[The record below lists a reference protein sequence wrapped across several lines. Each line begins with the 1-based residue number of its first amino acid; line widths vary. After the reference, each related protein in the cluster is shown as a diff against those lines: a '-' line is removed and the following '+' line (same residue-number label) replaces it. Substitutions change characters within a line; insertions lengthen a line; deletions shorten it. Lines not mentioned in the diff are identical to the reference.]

1 MNIQQRYL
9 DLLRKSLINEL
20 YLENDARLMYMA
32 GAAVLGTRLDPDVLR
47 NIGARR
53 PEVVRRLAQDREQGR
68 PWWNV
73 PMKKADGTT
82 SIVSFRNYCEF
93 THSMIGTARM
103 RNIEACLDVIREEA
117 VPGDLAETGVW
128 RGGSTIFMRGYLAA
142 YEMPDRVVWAA
153 DSFEG
158 LPPPG
163 HAADQG
169 FDFSAKV
176 EPVLAVPLEEVREVF
191 ARYGLLDERV
201 RFLKGWFRDTL
212 PTAPI
217 GDLALLRLDGD
228 LYESTWDAL
237 TALYDKVVPGGFV
250 LVDDYGDF
258 PPCRQAVEEFR
269 LQRGIHEPIQKIDWT
284 GVYWR
289 KAKD

>member
-20 YLENDARLMYMA
+20 YLENDARLMYLS
-32 GAAVLGTRLDPDVLR
+32 GAVVLGTHMDADVLR
-47 NIGARR
+47 NIGARL
-53 PEVVRRLAQDREQGR
+53 PDVVATLAKNREEGR

-73 PMKKADGTT
+73 PTKKKDGT
-82 SIVSFRNYCEF
+82 SAIVSFRNYVEF
-93 THSMIGTARM
+93 SHSMIGTLRM
-103 RNIEACLDVIREEA
+103 RNIEECLDVIREEGI
-117 VPGDLAETGVW
+117 PGDLAETGVW
-128 RGGSTIFMRGYLAA
+128 RGGSAIFMRAYLAA
-142 YEMPDRVVWAA
+142 YEMPDRLVWAA

-158 LPPPG
+158 LPAPS

-169 FDFSAKV
+169 YDFSAKV
-176 EPVLAVPLEEVREVF
+176 VPVLAVSLEEVKEVF
-191 ARYGLLDERV
+191 AKYGLLDDRG
-201 RFLKGWFRDTL
+201 RFLKGWFRDTV

-217 GDLALLRLDGD
+217 GELALLRLDGD

-250 LVDDYGDF
+250 LIDDYGDF
-258 PPCRQAVEEFR
+258 PPCRQAVDEFR
-269 LQRGIHEPIQKIDWT
+269 RQRGIGETLHKIDWT

-289 KAKD
+289 KEKR